1 MAFVTETLQL
11 ALYSVFNSM
20 KDGNV
25 TTFSNGISNA
35 IVTFVSTGS
44 VTTVDSGTVT
54 GGTFGGSG
62 RGVLSVTAT
71 SCASIIKSAC
81 DTMKDMS
88 SGGDDYFAQK
98 LGEGVKK
105 IAEEGT
111 VTTTVTGVLTPPPP
125 ATPITPYGGR
135 ASGSISCSEISLV
148 TALKELFK
156 EMYNKK
162 DDKTYDGNLEFAKKL
177 ATEINSFWAS
187 GTISTEGSGNIEG
200 SEGSGSIS

>member
-44 VTTVDSGTVT
+44 VITVDSGTVT
-54 GGTFGGSG
+54 SGTFAGSG
-62 RGVLSVTAT
+62 NGTLSVTAT

-88 SGGDDYFAQK
+88 SGGDYLAQK

-105 IAEEGT
+105 MTEEGT

-125 ATPITPYGGR
+125 ATPVSPYGGR

-177 ATEINSFWAS
+177 ATEINSFWTS
-187 GTISTEGSGNIEG
+187 GTISTDGSGNIEG